1 MTITPFAAG
10 AYRSDNSTRILLNT
24 RSSLDDLQR
33 QLGTQKKSETYGGLG
48 AQRFTSLDFRAKA
61 AEVKGYQSTITQF
74 QIRVKQLDLGLTELN
89 KIGNDLRSSTLSSTF
104 DPDASGKTSGQQF
117 SRLQFDQAV
126 DILNTEVAGVHIYSG
141 RSSDV
146 RPVVDAKS
154 ILEGDVAGRAGVK
167 QMIAERRAADFGT
180 APNVGRI
187 IQGGA
192 GTTATLTED
201 GAHPFGFK
209 LTAASSSSPTS
220 ITVGLTPA
228 TPAPPAVPTAA
239 GSLNFNVATNPV
251 DGDVVRFELTLP
263 DGSKQS
269 VQITAR
275 AVASNPPSTA
285 GEFII
290 GATPADTALNLRTS
304 IAAVLNNESVSNLSA
319 ASAKVAADA
328 FFAGSTSTP
337 PQRVPAP
344 AATATSLVAGTAANT
359 VIWYKG
365 DDDQSLSARNTT
377 NAKIDSGQVIGVG
390 VRANEEGVR
399 RMLSSLAIY
408 STETFTANPVDKSR
422 HQALND
428 RIRSNLG
435 QTNGVQSLQSI
446 QVEIAAASFSMKG
459 AEERHKTRLFYVES
473 VISEVEDTNQ
483 DETAAKIL
491 SLQTRLQASY
501 QTTSIISRLNL
512 TEYLR

>member
-10 AYRSDNSTRILLNT
+10 AHRSNNSTRILLQT

-61 AEVKGYQSTITQF
+61 TEVKGYQSTITQF

-89 KIGNDLRSSTLSSTF
+89 KISDNLRSSSLSSVF
-104 DPDASGKTSGQQF
+104 NPDSAGKTSGQQF

-141 RSSDV
+141 RSSDI

-154 ILEGDVAGRAGVK
+154 ILEGDAAGRAGVK
-167 QMIAERRAADFGT
+167 QLIAERRAADFGT
-180 APNVGRI
+180 SPNVGRI

-192 GTTATLTED
+192 GATATLTED

-209 LTAASSSSPTS
+209 LTAASSSTPN
-220 ITVGLTPA
+220 IAVALTPA
-228 TPAPPAVPTAA
+228 TPAPPAVPTTAGNLSFTVAA
-239 GSLNFNVATNPV
+239 NPV
-251 DGDVVRFELTLP
+251 DGDEVRFELTMP

-269 VQITAR
+269 VQIRAR

-285 GEFII
+285 GEFVI

-337 PQRVPAP
+337 PQRVPVP

-359 VIWYKG
+359 VIWYRG
-365 DDDQSLSARNTT
+365 DDQSLSARNTT
-377 NAKIDSGQVIGVG
+377 SAKIDSGQVVGVG
-390 VRANEEGVR
+390 AQANEEGVR
-399 RMLSSLAIY
+399 RVLSSLAIY
-408 STETFTANPVDKSR
+408 STETFTASSVDQAR

-435 QTNGVQSLQSI
+435 QMNGVQSLQSI
-446 QVEIAAASFSMKG
+446 QVEIAAANFSLKG

>member
-10 AYRSDNSTRILLNT
+10 AFRSNNATRILMQT

-33 QLGTQKKSETYGGLG
+33 QLVTQKKSETYGGLG
-48 AQRFTSLDFRAKA
+48 VQRFTSLDFRAKA

-74 QIRVKQLDLGLTELN
+74 KIRVDQLNLGLTELN
-89 KIGNDLRSSTLSSTF
+89 KISDDLRSAALSSSF
-104 DPDASGKTSGQQF
+104 NPDSAGKTSGQQF

-126 DILNTEVAGVHIYSG
+126 DILNTEVAGVRIYSG
-141 RSSDV
+141 RSTDV
-146 RPVVDAKS
+146 RPAVDAKS
-154 ILEGDVAGRAGVK
+154 ILEGDSAGRAGVK
-167 QMIAERRAADFGT
+167 QMIAERRAADFGI

-209 LTAASSSSPTS
+209 LTAASSSSATS
-220 ITVGLTPA
+220 ITVALTPA

-251 DGDVVRFELTLP
+251 DGDEVRFELTMP

-275 AVASNPPSTA
+275 TVASNPPSTA

-304 IAAVLNNESVSNLSA
+304 ITAVLNNESVSNLSA

-328 FFAGSTSTP
+328 FFAGSTSAP
-337 PQRVPAP
+337 PQRVPVP
-344 AATATSLVAGTAANT
+344 AATATTLVAGTSANT
-359 VIWYKG
+359 VIWYQG
-365 DDDQSLSARNTT
+365 DDQSLSARSTS
-377 NAKIDSGQVIGVG
+377 NAKIDTGQVIGVG
-390 VRANEEGVR
+390 AQANEEGIR

-408 STETFTANPVDKSR
+408 STETFTSSPADKAR
-422 HQALND
+422 HQAVND

-435 QTNGVQSLQSI
+435 QTTGVQSVQSI
-446 QVEIAAASFSMKG
+446 LVEIAAANASMKS
-459 AEERHKTRLFYVES
+459 AEERHKTRLSFVETI
-473 VISEVEDTNQ
+473 ISDVEDSNQ
-483 DETAAKIL
+483 EETASMIL
-491 SLQTRLQASY
+491 ALQTKLQASY